1 MTKHI
6 DQVEAINAE
15 RAAMPK
21 EQRVALEAADA
32 PLLRIQLAYAMQRA
46 EDAEARTGP
55 TDALEQRLAA
65 MEKLAA
71 AWQKEAERAR
81 KDLADQ
87 AYTDDAIEF
96 VAWSALAGP
105 LPEVDIISILRTIRQ
120 CRYLATNSIH
130 VFADDLKA
138 AKKRVTDLHAPVQHM
153 GQTWCGEC
161 SVRRSTGPKTEEWVA
176 YIPHPCN
183 TIHALENKEPT
194 R

>member
-1 MTKHI
+1 MTSHI
-6 DQVEAINAE
+6 DEAEAANAK
-15 RAAMPK
+15 AAALPK
-21 EQRVALEAADA
+21 EERLLAEAANA
-32 PLLRIQLAYAMQRA
+32 PLLRIQLAYALERA
-46 EDAEARTGP
+46 EQAEAKTGP

-71 AWQKEAERAR
+71 AWQKGAEHAR

-105 LPEVDIISILRTIRQ
+105 LLEVDVISILRTIRQ
-120 CRYLATNSIH
+120 CRYLAAESIH
-130 VFADDLKA
+130 VFADDWKA
-138 AKKRVTDLHAPVQHM
+138 AKKRVTDLHAPVQHL
-153 GQTWCGEC
+153 GQTWCQEC

-183 TIHALENKEPT
+183 TIQALENKEPT
-194 R
+194 T